1 MSHERT
7 VPPPQYFCEVIS
19 KTLNFVANSESS
31 CTALIIC
38 LSFYRQLKIVCLDEY
53 VCSGREEDSALLS
66 SIPQVELV
74 SSRQAIRHDTHDL
87 YRELQ
92 TKLDSDYCTT
102 GESLTLFIYDSHL
115 FPPPNSKEKNWSV
128 EKASV
133 KWWWHCFEY
142 HNPCEMTRWTVFEP
156 FLLTDFVMSRRA
168 APLNDFI
175 PIQDNRLSQ
184 RSSLVLCGRHSMLEW
199 IFIPWKVTIGF
210 KMLLNSF
217 HRNWWGSAANNA
229 SRFYVTFLF
238 PPGSSESQE
247 TSAVYTTNTGA

>member
-1 MSHERT
+1 MQKGTDAAVMVTGDFLLCQKKNVIIARCSSLHRT
-7 VPPPQYFCEVIS
+7 SALLVSALTDKSGNRCLMREPPQYFCEVIS

-102 GESLTLFIYDSHL
+102 QESLTLFIYDSHL
-115 FPPPNSKEKNWSV
+115 FPPP
-128 EKASV
+128 
-133 KWWWHCFEY
+133 
-142 HNPCEMTRWTVFEP
+142 
-156 FLLTDFVMSRRA
+156 
-168 APLNDFI
+168 
-175 PIQDNRLSQ
+175 IQKKKT
-184 RSSLVLCGRHSMLEW
+184 EA
-199 IFIPWKVTIGF
+199 WK
-210 KMLLNSF
+210 KHL
-217 HRNWWGSAANNA
+217 
-229 SRFYVTFLF
+229 
-238 PPGSSESQE
+238 
-247 TSAVYTTNTGA
+247 